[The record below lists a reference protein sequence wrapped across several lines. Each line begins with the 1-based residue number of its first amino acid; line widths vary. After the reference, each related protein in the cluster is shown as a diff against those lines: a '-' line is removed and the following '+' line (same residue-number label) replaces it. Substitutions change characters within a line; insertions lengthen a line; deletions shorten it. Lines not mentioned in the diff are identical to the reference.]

1 MPEEKDQSALE
12 AHYSSLDRAWKEYK
26 EHGSIEARDFIIN
39 AYTPLVES
47 TARRIFQ
54 KKPWIFEFQD
64 LKQAGM
70 IGLVNAVE
78 RYDPSRGILFGTYA
92 PRRIIGS
99 IYDEINSMDW
109 TPRAMRQKIRKTLLA
124 VQKFE
129 NDGAEAP
136 TPAQVAESAG
146 IPEQDVAI
154 AMKHA
159 SRTHIGAVDQETVTA
174 LEGSSGARFLSF
186 SHNSENDMSKATE
199 RIHQKL
205 ELHKALTLVCTDEEV
220 NVLLLHFY
228 EEKTLKQV
236 GEELGFSSSK
246 VSSLKRSALDKLSE
260 VLDKED
266 WSL

>member
-146 IPEQDVAI
+146 IPGDNPRAWL
-154 AMKHA
+154 A
-159 SRTHIGAVDQETVTA
+159 
-174 LEGSSGARFLSF
+174 
-186 SHNSENDMSKATE
+186 
-199 RIHQKL
+199 
-205 ELHKALTLVCTDEEV
+205 
-220 NVLLLHFY
+220 
-228 EEKTLKQV
+228 
-236 GEELGFSSSK
+236 ELGWPDPRLDDLDRVLRTYGSPA
-246 VSSLKRSALDKLSE
+246 VSTGALARALRGAS
-260 VLDKED
+260 
-266 WSL
+266 